1 MIKTILAKF
10 SGLRLYLE
18 YALIAAVIAMTA
30 LAWGYRLQ
38 AKAALNRNHE
48 LAVQLSAAST
58 ANAINQQTIKDLQEQ
73 RRRDSEALAG
83 LAEDVAYIRRTTGA
97 THSAV
102 KNLGATNEAV
112 NDYLQQP
119 VPDDLRGLLN
129 DRNPRPD

>member
-18 YALIAAVIAMTA
+18 YALIAAVIIMAT

-48 LAVQLSAAST
+48 LAIQLSAAST

-73 RRRDSEALAG
+73 RKRDSEALVG

-102 KNLGATNEAV
+102 KNLGATNEHV
-112 NDYLQQP
+112 REYLQRP
-119 VPDDLRGLLN
+119 VPDDLRGVLN
-129 DRNPRPD
+129 NRPPRPN